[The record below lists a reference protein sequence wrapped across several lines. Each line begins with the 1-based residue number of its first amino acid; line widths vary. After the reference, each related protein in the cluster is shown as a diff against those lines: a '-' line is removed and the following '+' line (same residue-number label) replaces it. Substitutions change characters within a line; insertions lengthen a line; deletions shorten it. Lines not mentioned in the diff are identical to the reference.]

1 MARPLKVAVSVA
13 LALSGVSAFGDTAST
28 SLFKSPS
35 GEVGLK
41 ASSRSRQ
48 DNTSANG
55 LVPLFS
61 MNQSGGQ
68 ADGNTETNGSGLNL
82 AGGSVGLRPVFAG
95 QLGDGKTLVLF
106 QNREGEFFASVVPLF
121 TQAQMQSQMN
131 GQAGQ
136 VLAPAQTGTSG
147 QNASGTSS
155 GAGTADNGNAAG
167 GQGGQQGV
175 QEQQGDDG
183 GGRQSGG
190 NGLFRGSQNS
200 SGAGPEATGTGAGA
214 STGGSDNVQRTGG
227 NVQRTGESGT
237 RGQNVRETEEAG
249 SNAQN
254 VQNTGGVGR
263 NTSSSY
269 MGVTDAPA
277 EDDTASGSSGSSGSS
292 DGDASGTIAQNDAT
306 DTGASGGTSA
316 GTGTSSGSGT
326 SSGAGASSGSGT
338 SSGSERASTG
348 SSRASSEDSSGN
360 TSSGSGNSSG
370 PLYRPTTSP
379 SFSSGGSSGSDTFDS
394 GQRGSTAS
402 DSADGTGSGSTASDS
417 SDGTGSGGSTSSAG
431 DNSQNTG
438 TSGSSDRQGSGS
450 SDGGND
456 QGGGS
461 SDGGDDQGS
470 GSSDSGNNLDSGSS
484 DDSDEQGSGSSVG
497 GDSQGNGSS
506 DDSDNQDSS
515 SSSGSDAQGSDT
527 SASGTSAGTT
537 SNTLDKVDRM
547 MNESADEFD
556 QILGEHQENY
566 DKYSTPEA
574 AGDSVCATPDAM
586 IKHQTE
592 SQGYL
597 ANVNP
602 SWTWSHAGH
611 ANSALGGW
619 DHWPADE
626 RGHLT
631 EFKDVP
637 GKWNR
642 LMPWFVIS
650 RVSGSHVAADIEVR
664 NMAVYWFP
672 KKDKQWHLLAA
683 NLQPDAAIC
692 TPDDVNM
699 SRCKSTF
706 SGKASTGTQNAI
718 HGWFTHVEVP
728 DGAQAI
734 SVAVEARLVKGGPAL
749 MTVAGDYYPPDTV
762 SLGGKF
768 VPGAASSAP
777 QRLKDNGEWTV
788 VTMTTL
794 TDQTK
799 DDTGIS
805 RDMLMKRSPQC
816 KNPARYY
823 RP

>member
-1 MARPLKVAVSVA
+1 M
-13 LALSGVSAFGDTAST
+13 
-28 SLFKSPS
+28 
-35 GEVGLK
+35 
-41 ASSRSRQ
+41 
-48 DNTSANG
+48 
-55 LVPLFS
+55 
-61 MNQSGGQ
+61 
-68 ADGNTETNGSGLNL
+68 
-82 AGGSVGLRPVFAG
+82 GLRPVFAG

-106 QNREGEFFASVVPLF
+106 QNREGQFFASVVPLF
-121 TQAQMQSQMN
+121 NQAQLQSQMN
-131 GQAGQ
+131 SGAGQ
-136 VLAPAQTGTSG
+136 VSAQTGNGSSG
-147 QNASGTSS
+147 QAAQIANGGSSSRQTEGATTAHASTGAQSAGADQETSSTGEEERSAGATQQTGVNDQSRRSSGSSGREEDTSTVSEGSGAQGDRSSGDSGSSHASDTASGTSTPASAS
-155 GAGTADNGNAAG
+155 GQTAGRPAA
-167 GQGGQQGV
+167 
-175 QEQQGDDG
+175 
-183 GGRQSGG
+183 
-190 NGLFRGSQNS
+190 
-200 SGAGPEATGTGAGA
+200 
-214 STGGSDNVQRTGG
+214 
-227 NVQRTGESGT
+227 
-237 RGQNVRETEEAG
+237 
-249 SNAQN
+249 
-254 VQNTGGVGR
+254 
-263 NTSSSY
+263 SSY

-277 EDDTASGSSGSSGSS
+277 DDTASTSSSDGESTSVAQNDSADTGSSDSSGGESSASESSSRGSDRTSSGSHASGSTSGSS
-292 DGDASGTIAQNDAT
+292 ASG
-306 DTGASGGTSA
+306 SSA
-316 GTGTSSGSGT
+316 SGSGT
-326 SSGAGASSGSGT
+326 SDSGT
-338 SSGSERASTG
+338 SDSGTSDSAG
-348 SSRASSEDSSGN
+348 HADSS
-360 TSSGSGNSSG
+360 SGTGGASR
-370 PLYRPTTSP
+370 PLYTPTTSP
-379 SFSSGGSSGSDTFDS
+379 SF
-394 GQRGSTAS
+394 
-402 DSADGTGSGSTASDS
+402 GSG
-417 SDGTGSGGSTSSAG
+417 
-431 DNSQNTG
+431 N
-438 TSGSSDRQGSGS
+438 TSGDDATDAG
-450 SDGGND
+450 
-456 QGGGS
+456 QGGETS
-461 SDGGDDQGS
+461 
-470 GSSDSGNNLDSGSS
+470 SGSS
-484 DDSDEQGSGSSVG
+484 DDADGQDGSTSGSSVG
-497 GDSQGNGSS
+497 S
-506 DDSDNQDSS
+506 DDSG
-515 SSSGSDAQGSDT
+515 SSSGSSSSESGSSTD
-527 SASGTSAGTT
+527 GELPAGTT
-537 SNTLDKVDRM
+537 SNVLDKVESA
-547 MNESADEFD
+547 MNESGDKFE
-556 QILGEHQENY
+556 QTLGDLHDNY
-566 DKYSTPEA
+566 DQYSKPDP

-706 SGKASTGTQNAI
+706 SGKATTGTQNAI

-768 VPGAASSAP
+768 VPGAAASAP

>member
-1 MARPLKVAVSVA
+1 MRTSCFFPDARPFRVAVSVA
-13 LALSGVSAFGDTAST
+13 LALSGVSAFGSTAST
-28 SLFKSPS
+28 PLFQAPS
-35 GEVGLK
+35 SGVGLK
-41 ASSRSRQ
+41 ASSQSRQ
-48 DNTSANG
+48 GNNALNG
-55 LVPLFS
+55 MVPLFS
-61 MNQSGGQ
+61 TNQTGGQ
-68 ADGNTETNGSGLNL
+68 ADGNTETNGSGLDL
-82 AGGSVGLRPVFAG
+82 AGGGVGLRPVFAG

-106 QNREGEFFASVVPLF
+106 QNREGQFFASVVPLF
-121 TQAQMQSQMN
+121 NQAQLQSQMN
-131 GQAGQ
+131 SGAGQ
-136 VLAPAQTGTSG
+136 VSAQTGNGSSG
-147 QNASGTSS
+147 QAAQIANGGSSSRQTEGATTAHASTGAQSAGADQETSSTGEEERSAGATQQTGVNDQSRRSSGSSDREEDASTVPAGGSAQSARDSGDSGSSHASGTTSGTS
-155 GAGTADNGNAAG
+155 GAVSASGQTPGRPAA
-167 GQGGQQGV
+167 
-175 QEQQGDDG
+175 
-183 GGRQSGG
+183 
-190 NGLFRGSQNS
+190 
-200 SGAGPEATGTGAGA
+200 
-214 STGGSDNVQRTGG
+214 
-227 NVQRTGESGT
+227 
-237 RGQNVRETEEAG
+237 
-249 SNAQN
+249 
-254 VQNTGGVGR
+254 
-263 NTSSSY
+263 SSY

-277 EDDTASGSSGSSGSS
+277 DDTVSTSSGDGESTSVAQNDSADTGSSDSSGGESSASESSSRGSDRTSSGSHASGSTSGSS
-292 DGDASGTIAQNDAT
+292 A
-306 DTGASGGTSA
+306 
-316 GTGTSSGSGT
+316 SGSGT
-326 SSGAGASSGSGT
+326 SDSGT
-338 SSGSERASTG
+338 SDSGTSDSGTSDSAG
-348 SSRASSEDSSGN
+348 HADSS
-360 TSSGSGNSSG
+360 SGTGGASR
-370 PLYRPTTSP
+370 PLYTPTTSP
-379 SFSSGGSSGSDTFDS
+379 SF
-394 GQRGSTAS
+394 
-402 DSADGTGSGSTASDS
+402 GSG
-417 SDGTGSGGSTSSAG
+417 
-431 DNSQNTG
+431 N
-438 TSGSSDRQGSGS
+438 TSGDDATDAG
-450 SDGGND
+450 
-456 QGGGS
+456 QGGETS
-461 SDGGDDQGS
+461 
-470 GSSDSGNNLDSGSS
+470 SGSS
-484 DDSDEQGSGSSVG
+484 DDANGQDGSTSGSSVG
-497 GDSQGNGSS
+497 S
-506 DDSDNQDSS
+506 DDSG
-515 SSSGSDAQGSDT
+515 SSSGSSSSESGSSTD
-527 SASGTSAGTT
+527 GELPAGTT
-537 SNTLDKVDRM
+537 SNVLDKVESA
-547 MNESADEFD
+547 MNESGDKFE
-556 QILGEHQENY
+556 QTLGDLHDNY
-566 DKYSTPEA
+566 DQYSKPDP

-706 SGKASTGTQNAI
+706 SGKATTGTQNAI

-768 VPGAASSAP
+768 VPGAAASAP

>member
-1 MARPLKVAVSVA
+1 MRTSCFLPDTRPFRVAVSVA
-13 LALSGVSAFGDTAST
+13 LALSGVSAFGST
-28 SLFKSPS
+28 TSTPLFQTPS
-35 GEVGLK
+35 SGVGLK
-41 ASSRSRQ
+41 ASSQSRQ
-48 DNTSANG
+48 GNNALNG
-55 LVPLFS
+55 MVPLFS
-61 MNQSGGQ
+61 TNQTGGQ
-68 ADGNTETNGSGLNL
+68 ADGNTETNGSGLDL
-82 AGGSVGLRPVFAG
+82 AGGGVGLRPVFAG

-106 QNREGEFFASVVPLF
+106 QNREGQFFASVVPLF
-121 TQAQMQSQMN
+121 NQAQLQSQMN
-131 GQAGQ
+131 GGAGQ
-136 VLAPAQTGTSG
+136 VSAQAGNGASEQAAQSANGGSSSRQTGGGTTASASTGAQSDDADQKTSSAGEEERSAGATQQTGVNDQSRRSSGSSDREEDASTVPAGGSAQSARDSGDSGSSHASGTTSGTSG
-147 QNASGTSS
+147 AVSASGQTP
-155 GAGTADNGNAAG
+155 GRPAA
-167 GQGGQQGV
+167 
-175 QEQQGDDG
+175 
-183 GGRQSGG
+183 
-190 NGLFRGSQNS
+190 
-200 SGAGPEATGTGAGA
+200 
-214 STGGSDNVQRTGG
+214 
-227 NVQRTGESGT
+227 
-237 RGQNVRETEEAG
+237 
-249 SNAQN
+249 
-254 VQNTGGVGR
+254 
-263 NTSSSY
+263 SSY

-277 EDDTASGSSGSSGSS
+277 DDTVSTSSGDGESTSVAQNDSADTGSSDSSGGESSASESSSRGSDRTSSGSHASGS
-292 DGDASGTIAQNDAT
+292 T
-306 DTGASGGTSA
+306 
-316 GTGTSSGSGT
+316 SGSGT
-326 SSGAGASSGSGT
+326 SDSGASGSGT
-338 SSGSERASTG
+338 SDSAGHA
-348 SSRASSEDSSGN
+348 DSS
-360 TSSGSGNSSG
+360 SGTGGASR
-370 PLYRPTTSP
+370 PLYTPTTSP
-379 SFSSGGSSGSDTFDS
+379 SFGSGNTSGDDATETGQGGDTSSGS
-394 GQRGSTAS
+394 S
-402 DSADGTGSGSTASDS
+402 DEADGQDGS
-417 SDGTGSGGSTSSAG
+417 
-431 DNSQNTG
+431 
-438 TSGSSDRQGSGS
+438 TSGSSAGS
-450 SDGGND
+450 D
-456 QGGGS
+456 
-461 SDGGDDQGS
+461 
-470 GSSDSGNNLDSGSS
+470 DSGSS
-484 DDSDEQGSGSSVG
+484 SGSAS
-497 GDSQGNGSS
+497 SQGNGSA
-506 DDSDNQDSS
+506 
-515 SSSGSDAQGSDT
+515 GGELP
-527 SASGTSAGTT
+527 AGTT
-537 SNTLDKVDRM
+537 SDVLDRVNNVMTESSDKLDRV
-547 MNESADEFD
+547 
-556 QILGEHQENY
+556 LGEYHDNY
-566 DKYSTPEA
+566 DQYTNPDA

-706 SGKASTGTQNAI
+706 SGKATTGTQNAI

-768 VPGAASSAP
+768 VPGAAASAP

>member
-1 MARPLKVAVSVA
+1 MRTSCFLPDTRPFRVAVSVA
-13 LALSGVSAFGDTAST
+13 LALSGVSAFGST
-28 SLFKSPS
+28 TSTPLFQTPS
-35 GEVGLK
+35 SGVGLK
-41 ASSRSRQ
+41 ASSQSRQ
-48 DNTSANG
+48 GNNALNG
-55 LVPLFS
+55 MVPLFS
-61 MNQSGGQ
+61 TNQTGGQ
-68 ADGNTETNGSGLNL
+68 ADGNTETNGSGLDL
-82 AGGSVGLRPVFAG
+82 AGGGVGLRPVFAG

-106 QNREGEFFASVVPLF
+106 QNREGQFFASVVPLF
-121 TQAQMQSQMN
+121 NQAQLQSQMN
-131 GQAGQ
+131 GGAGQ
-136 VLAPAQTGTSG
+136 VSAQAGNGASEQAAQSANGGSSSRQTGGGTTASASTGAQSDDADQKTSSAGEEERSAGATQQTGVNDQSRRSSGSSDREEDTSTVPAGGSAQSARDSGDSGSSHASGTTSGTSG
-147 QNASGTSS
+147 AVSASGQT
-155 GAGTADNGNAAG
+155 AGRPAA
-167 GQGGQQGV
+167 
-175 QEQQGDDG
+175 
-183 GGRQSGG
+183 
-190 NGLFRGSQNS
+190 
-200 SGAGPEATGTGAGA
+200 
-214 STGGSDNVQRTGG
+214 
-227 NVQRTGESGT
+227 
-237 RGQNVRETEEAG
+237 
-249 SNAQN
+249 
-254 VQNTGGVGR
+254 
-263 NTSSSY
+263 SSY

-277 EDDTASGSSGSSGSS
+277 DDTASTSSGDGESTSVAQNDSADTGSSDSSGGESSASESSSRGSDRTSSGSHASGS
-292 DGDASGTIAQNDAT
+292 T
-306 DTGASGGTSA
+306 
-316 GTGTSSGSGT
+316 SGSGT
-326 SSGAGASSGSGT
+326 SDSGASGSGT
-338 SSGSERASTG
+338 SDSAGHA
-348 SSRASSEDSSGN
+348 DSS
-360 TSSGSGNSSG
+360 SGTGGASR
-370 PLYRPTTSP
+370 PLYTPTTSP
-379 SFSSGGSSGSDTFDS
+379 SFGSGNTSGDDATETGQGGDTSSGS
-394 GQRGSTAS
+394 S
-402 DSADGTGSGSTASDS
+402 DEADGQDGS
-417 SDGTGSGGSTSSAG
+417 
-431 DNSQNTG
+431 
-438 TSGSSDRQGSGS
+438 TSGSSAGS
-450 SDGGND
+450 D
-456 QGGGS
+456 
-461 SDGGDDQGS
+461 
-470 GSSDSGNNLDSGSS
+470 DSGSS
-484 DDSDEQGSGSSVG
+484 SGSAS
-497 GDSQGNGSS
+497 SQGNGSA
-506 DDSDNQDSS
+506 
-515 SSSGSDAQGSDT
+515 GGELP
-527 SASGTSAGTT
+527 AGTT
-537 SNTLDKVDRM
+537 SDVLDRVNNVMTESSDKLDRV
-547 MNESADEFD
+547 
-556 QILGEHQENY
+556 LGEYHDNY
-566 DKYSTPEA
+566 DQYTNPDA

-650 RVSGSHVAADIEVR
+650 RVAGSHVAADIEVR

-706 SGKASTGTQNAI
+706 SGKATTGTQNAI

-768 VPGAASSAP
+768 VPGAAASAP

>member
-1 MARPLKVAVSVA
+1 MRTSCFLPDTRPFRVAVSVA
-13 LALSGVSAFGDTAST
+13 LALSGVSAFGST
-28 SLFKSPS
+28 TSTPLFQTPS
-35 GEVGLK
+35 SGVGLK
-41 ASSRSRQ
+41 ASSQSRQ
-48 DNTSANG
+48 GNNALNG
-55 LVPLFS
+55 MVPLFS
-61 MNQSGGQ
+61 TNQTGGQ
-68 ADGNTETNGSGLNL
+68 ADGNTETNGSGLDL
-82 AGGSVGLRPVFAG
+82 AGGGVGLRPVFAG

-106 QNREGEFFASVVPLF
+106 QNREGQFFASVVPLF
-121 TQAQMQSQMN
+121 NQAQLQSQMN
-131 GQAGQ
+131 GGAGQ
-136 VLAPAQTGTSG
+136 VSAQAGNGASEQAAQSANGGSSSRQTGGGTTASASTGAQSDDADQKTSSAGEEERSAGATQQTGVNDQSRRSSGSSDREEDTSTVPAGGSAQSARDSGDSGSSHASGTTSGTSG
-147 QNASGTSS
+147 AVSASGQT
-155 GAGTADNGNAAG
+155 AGRPAA
-167 GQGGQQGV
+167 
-175 QEQQGDDG
+175 
-183 GGRQSGG
+183 
-190 NGLFRGSQNS
+190 
-200 SGAGPEATGTGAGA
+200 
-214 STGGSDNVQRTGG
+214 
-227 NVQRTGESGT
+227 
-237 RGQNVRETEEAG
+237 
-249 SNAQN
+249 
-254 VQNTGGVGR
+254 
-263 NTSSSY
+263 SSY

-277 EDDTASGSSGSSGSS
+277 DDTASTSSGDGESTSVAQNDSADTGSSDSSGGESSASESSSRGSDRTSSGSHASGS
-292 DGDASGTIAQNDAT
+292 T
-306 DTGASGGTSA
+306 
-316 GTGTSSGSGT
+316 SGSGT
-326 SSGAGASSGSGT
+326 SDSGASGSGT
-338 SSGSERASTG
+338 SDSAGHA
-348 SSRASSEDSSGN
+348 DSS
-360 TSSGSGNSSG
+360 SGTGGASR
-370 PLYRPTTSP
+370 PLYTPTTSP
-379 SFSSGGSSGSDTFDS
+379 SFGSGNTSGDDATETGQGGDTSSGS
-394 GQRGSTAS
+394 S
-402 DSADGTGSGSTASDS
+402 DEADGQDGS
-417 SDGTGSGGSTSSAG
+417 
-431 DNSQNTG
+431 
-438 TSGSSDRQGSGS
+438 TSGSSAGS
-450 SDGGND
+450 D
-456 QGGGS
+456 
-461 SDGGDDQGS
+461 
-470 GSSDSGNNLDSGSS
+470 DSGSS
-484 DDSDEQGSGSSVG
+484 SGSAS
-497 GDSQGNGSS
+497 SQGNGSA
-506 DDSDNQDSS
+506 
-515 SSSGSDAQGSDT
+515 GGELP
-527 SASGTSAGTT
+527 AGTT
-537 SNTLDKVDRM
+537 SDVLDRVNNVMTESSDKLDRV
-547 MNESADEFD
+547 
-556 QILGEHQENY
+556 LGEYHDNY
-566 DKYSTPEA
+566 DQYTNPDA
-574 AGDSVCATPDAM
+574 AGDYVCATPDAM

-706 SGKASTGTQNAI
+706 SGKATTGTQNAI

-768 VPGAASSAP
+768 VPGAAASAP

>member
-1 MARPLKVAVSVA
+1 MRTSCFLPDTRPFRVAVSVA
-13 LALSGVSAFGDTAST
+13 LALSGVSAFGST
-28 SLFKSPS
+28 TSTPLFQTPS
-35 GEVGLK
+35 SGVGLK
-41 ASSRSRQ
+41 ASSQSRQ
-48 DNTSANG
+48 GNNALNG
-55 LVPLFS
+55 MVPLFS
-61 MNQSGGQ
+61 TNQTGGQ
-68 ADGNTETNGSGLNL
+68 ADGNTETNGSGLDL
-82 AGGSVGLRPVFAG
+82 AGGGVGLRPVFAG
-95 QLGDGKTLVLF
+95 QMGDGKTLVLF
-106 QNREGEFFASVVPLF
+106 QNREGQFFASVVPLF
-121 TQAQMQSQMN
+121 NQAQLQSQMN
-131 GQAGQ
+131 GGAGQ
-136 VLAPAQTGTSG
+136 VSAQAGNGASEQAAQSANGGSSSRQTGGGTTASASTGAQSDDADQKTSSAGEEERSAGATQQTGVNDQSRRSSGSSDREEDTSTVPAGGSAQSARDSGDSGSSHASGTTSGTSG
-147 QNASGTSS
+147 AVSASGQT
-155 GAGTADNGNAAG
+155 AGRPAA
-167 GQGGQQGV
+167 
-175 QEQQGDDG
+175 
-183 GGRQSGG
+183 
-190 NGLFRGSQNS
+190 
-200 SGAGPEATGTGAGA
+200 
-214 STGGSDNVQRTGG
+214 
-227 NVQRTGESGT
+227 
-237 RGQNVRETEEAG
+237 
-249 SNAQN
+249 
-254 VQNTGGVGR
+254 
-263 NTSSSY
+263 SSY

-277 EDDTASGSSGSSGSS
+277 DDTASTSSGDGESTSVAQNDSADTGSSDSSGGESSASESSSRGSDRTSSGSHASGS
-292 DGDASGTIAQNDAT
+292 T
-306 DTGASGGTSA
+306 
-316 GTGTSSGSGT
+316 SGSGT
-326 SSGAGASSGSGT
+326 SDSGASGSGT
-338 SSGSERASTG
+338 SDSAGHA
-348 SSRASSEDSSGN
+348 DSS
-360 TSSGSGNSSG
+360 SGTGGASR
-370 PLYRPTTSP
+370 PLYTPTTSP
-379 SFSSGGSSGSDTFDS
+379 SFGSGNTSGDDATETGQGGDTSSGS
-394 GQRGSTAS
+394 S
-402 DSADGTGSGSTASDS
+402 DEADGQDGS
-417 SDGTGSGGSTSSAG
+417 
-431 DNSQNTG
+431 
-438 TSGSSDRQGSGS
+438 TSGSSAGS
-450 SDGGND
+450 D
-456 QGGGS
+456 
-461 SDGGDDQGS
+461 
-470 GSSDSGNNLDSGSS
+470 DSGSS
-484 DDSDEQGSGSSVG
+484 SGSAS
-497 GDSQGNGSS
+497 SQGNGSA
-506 DDSDNQDSS
+506 
-515 SSSGSDAQGSDT
+515 GGELP
-527 SASGTSAGTT
+527 AGTT
-537 SNTLDKVDRM
+537 SDVLDRVNNVMTESSDKLDRV
-547 MNESADEFD
+547 
-556 QILGEHQENY
+556 LGEYHDNY
-566 DKYSTPEA
+566 DQYTNPDA

-706 SGKASTGTQNAI
+706 SGKATTGTQNAI

-768 VPGAASSAP
+768 VPGAAASAP

>member
-1 MARPLKVAVSVA
+1 M
-13 LALSGVSAFGDTAST
+13 
-28 SLFKSPS
+28 
-35 GEVGLK
+35 GLK
-41 ASSRSRQ
+41 ASSQSRQ
-48 DNTSANG
+48 GNNALNG
-55 LVPLFS
+55 MVPLFS
-61 MNQSGGQ
+61 TNQTGGQ
-68 ADGNTETNGSGLNL
+68 ADGNTETNGSGLDL
-82 AGGSVGLRPVFAG
+82 AGGGVGLRPVFAG
-95 QLGDGKTLVLF
+95 QMGDGKTLVLF
-106 QNREGEFFASVVPLF
+106 QNREGQFFASVVPLF
-121 TQAQMQSQMN
+121 NQAQLQSQMN
-131 GQAGQ
+131 GGAGQ
-136 VLAPAQTGTSG
+136 VSAQAGNGASEQAAQSANGGSSSRQTGGGTTASASTGAQSDDADQKTSSAGEEERSAGATQQTGVNDQSRRSSGSSDREEDTSTVPAGGSAQSARDSGDSGSSHASGTTSGTSG
-147 QNASGTSS
+147 AVSASGQT
-155 GAGTADNGNAAG
+155 AGRPAA
-167 GQGGQQGV
+167 
-175 QEQQGDDG
+175 
-183 GGRQSGG
+183 
-190 NGLFRGSQNS
+190 
-200 SGAGPEATGTGAGA
+200 
-214 STGGSDNVQRTGG
+214 
-227 NVQRTGESGT
+227 
-237 RGQNVRETEEAG
+237 
-249 SNAQN
+249 
-254 VQNTGGVGR
+254 
-263 NTSSSY
+263 SSY

-277 EDDTASGSSGSSGSS
+277 DDTASTSSGDGESTSVAQNDSADTGSSDSSGGESSASESSSRGSDRTSSGSHASGS
-292 DGDASGTIAQNDAT
+292 T
-306 DTGASGGTSA
+306 
-316 GTGTSSGSGT
+316 SGSGT
-326 SSGAGASSGSGT
+326 SDSGASGSGT
-338 SSGSERASTG
+338 SDSAGHA
-348 SSRASSEDSSGN
+348 DSS
-360 TSSGSGNSSG
+360 SGTGGASR
-370 PLYRPTTSP
+370 PLYTPTTSP
-379 SFSSGGSSGSDTFDS
+379 SFGSGNTSGDDATETGQGGDTSSGS
-394 GQRGSTAS
+394 S
-402 DSADGTGSGSTASDS
+402 DEADGQDGS
-417 SDGTGSGGSTSSAG
+417 
-431 DNSQNTG
+431 
-438 TSGSSDRQGSGS
+438 TSGSSAGS
-450 SDGGND
+450 D
-456 QGGGS
+456 
-461 SDGGDDQGS
+461 
-470 GSSDSGNNLDSGSS
+470 DSGSS
-484 DDSDEQGSGSSVG
+484 SGSAS
-497 GDSQGNGSS
+497 SQGNGSA
-506 DDSDNQDSS
+506 
-515 SSSGSDAQGSDT
+515 GGELP
-527 SASGTSAGTT
+527 AGTT
-537 SNTLDKVDRM
+537 SDVLDRVNNVMTESSDKLDRV
-547 MNESADEFD
+547 
-556 QILGEHQENY
+556 LGEYHDNY
-566 DKYSTPEA
+566 DQYTNPDA

-706 SGKASTGTQNAI
+706 SGKATTGTQNAI

-768 VPGAASSAP
+768 VPGAAASAP

>member
-1 MARPLKVAVSVA
+1 MRNSCFLSRARPFKVAVSVA
-13 LALSGVSAFGDTAST
+13 LALSGVSAFGNTTST
-28 SLFKSPS
+28 PLSQTPS
-35 GEVGLK
+35 SGVGLK
-41 ASSRSRQ
+41 ASSQSRQ
-48 DNTSANG
+48 GNNALNG
-55 LVPLFS
+55 MVPLFS
-61 MNQSGGQ
+61 MNQESGNAG
-68 ADGNTETNGSGLNL
+68 ANASGLSLGGSG
-82 AGGSVGLRPVFAG
+82 VGLRAVFAG

-106 QNREGEFFASVVPLF
+106 QNREGQFFASVVPLF
-121 TQAQMQSQMN
+121 NQAQLQSQMN
-131 GQAGQ
+131 GASGQ
-136 VLAPAQTGTSG
+136 APALTGNGASERVATSG
-147 QNASGTSS
+147 QNGTQASGEGSSAGGSQETSSAEGEERGASATQQTGEQDQSQQAQTSTDKEEDVSSTASGGSSGQRARGSGGDSNRVSGTSS
-155 GAGTADNGNAAG
+155 GTSGSASASRQETGRPAA
-167 GQGGQQGV
+167 
-175 QEQQGDDG
+175 
-183 GGRQSGG
+183 
-190 NGLFRGSQNS
+190 
-200 SGAGPEATGTGAGA
+200 
-214 STGGSDNVQRTGG
+214 
-227 NVQRTGESGT
+227 
-237 RGQNVRETEEAG
+237 
-249 SNAQN
+249 
-254 VQNTGGVGR
+254 
-263 NTSSSY
+263 SSY

-277 EDDTASGSSGSSGSS
+277 DDTASGSSSGGESSTVAQNGSADAGLPDSSGEERSSSASSSQSSDSTSSGSHDSGSLSSGDASGGDTSGGDTSGGDTSGGDTSGGDTSGGDTSSSAGYSDASSSRGGNSSPLYTPTTSPSFGSSGTDASEEGQSGDASSGSS
-292 DGDASGTIAQNDAT
+292 DGT
-306 DTGASGGTSA
+306 D
-316 GTGTSSGSGT
+316 
-326 SSGAGASSGSGT
+326 
-338 SSGSERASTG
+338 
-348 SSRASSEDSSGN
+348 
-360 TSSGSGNSSG
+360 
-370 PLYRPTTSP
+370 
-379 SFSSGGSSGSDTFDS
+379 
-394 GQRGSTAS
+394 GQ
-402 DSADGTGSGSTASDS
+402 
-417 SDGTGSGGSTSSAG
+417 GGSTSDS
-431 DNSQNTG
+431 SNTG
-438 TSGSSDRQGSGS
+438 GDDNGSSSGDAGSQGSGS
-450 SDGGND
+450 ADGA
-456 QGGGS
+456 
-461 SDGGDDQGS
+461 
-470 GSSDSGNNLDSGSS
+470 LP
-484 DDSDEQGSGSSVG
+484 
-497 GDSQGNGSS
+497 
-506 DDSDNQDSS
+506 
-515 SSSGSDAQGSDT
+515 
-527 SASGTSAGTT
+527 AGTT
-537 SNTLDKVDRM
+537 SDVLDKVESA
-547 MNESADEFD
+547 MNESSGKFD
-556 QILGEHQENY
+556 QVLGEYHDNY
-566 DKYSTPEA
+566 DKYTNPDA

-768 VPGAASSAP
+768 VPGAAASAP

-816 KNPARYY
+816 KNPARHY

>member
-1 MARPLKVAVSVA
+1 M
-13 LALSGVSAFGDTAST
+13 
-28 SLFKSPS
+28 
-35 GEVGLK
+35 
-41 ASSRSRQ
+41 
-48 DNTSANG
+48 
-55 LVPLFS
+55 
-61 MNQSGGQ
+61 
-68 ADGNTETNGSGLNL
+68 
-82 AGGSVGLRPVFAG
+82 GLRPVFAG

-106 QNREGEFFASVVPLF
+106 QNREGQFFASVVPLF
-121 TQAQMQSQMN
+121 NQAQLQSQMN
-131 GQAGQ
+131 SGAGQ
-136 VLAPAQTGTSG
+136 VSAQTGNGSSG
-147 QNASGTSS
+147 QAAQIANGGSSSRQTEGATTAHASTGAQSAGADQETSSTGEEERSAGATQQTGVNDQSRRSSGSSGREEDTSTVSEGSGAQGDRGSGDSGSSHASDTASGTSTPASAS
-155 GAGTADNGNAAG
+155 GQTAGRPAA
-167 GQGGQQGV
+167 
-175 QEQQGDDG
+175 
-183 GGRQSGG
+183 
-190 NGLFRGSQNS
+190 
-200 SGAGPEATGTGAGA
+200 
-214 STGGSDNVQRTGG
+214 
-227 NVQRTGESGT
+227 
-237 RGQNVRETEEAG
+237 
-249 SNAQN
+249 
-254 VQNTGGVGR
+254 
-263 NTSSSY
+263 SSY

-277 EDDTASGSSGSSGSS
+277 DDTASTSSGDGESTSVAQNDSADTGSSDSSGGESSVSESSSRGSDSTSSGSHASGSTSGSS
-292 DGDASGTIAQNDAT
+292 ASGSS
-306 DTGASGGTSA
+306 ASGSSA
-316 GTGTSSGSGT
+316 SGSSASGSGT
-326 SSGAGASSGSGT
+326 SDSGT
-338 SSGSERASTG
+338 SDSAGHA
-348 SSRASSEDSSGN
+348 DSS
-360 TSSGSGNSSG
+360 SGTGGASR
-370 PLYRPTTSP
+370 PLYTPTTSP
-379 SFSSGGSSGSDTFDS
+379 SFGSGNTSGDDATDAGQGGETSSGS
-394 GQRGSTAS
+394 S
-402 DSADGTGSGSTASDS
+402 DEADGQD
-417 SDGTGSGGSTSSAG
+417 GGSTSGSSAG
-431 DNSQNTG
+431 
-438 TSGSSDRQGSGS
+438 SD
-450 SDGGND
+450 
-456 QGGGS
+456 
-461 SDGGDDQGS
+461 
-470 GSSDSGNNLDSGSS
+470 DSGSS
-484 DDSDEQGSGSSVG
+484 SGSSSSEG
-497 GDSQGNGSS
+497 GSS
-506 DDSDNQDSS
+506 TD
-515 SSSGSDAQGSDT
+515 GELP
-527 SASGTSAGTT
+527 AGTT
-537 SNTLDKVDRM
+537 SNILDKVESA
-547 MNESADEFD
+547 MNESGDKFE
-556 QILGEHQENY
+556 QTLGDLHDNY
-566 DKYSTPEA
+566 DQYSKPDA

-631 EFKDVP
+631 EVKDVP

-706 SGKASTGTQNAI
+706 SGKATTGTQNAI

-768 VPGAASSAP
+768 VPGAAASAP

>member
-1 MARPLKVAVSVA
+1 M
-13 LALSGVSAFGDTAST
+13 
-28 SLFKSPS
+28 
-35 GEVGLK
+35 GLK
-41 ASSRSRQ
+41 ASSQSRQ
-48 DNTSANG
+48 GNNALNG
-55 LVPLFS
+55 MVPLFS
-61 MNQSGGQ
+61 MNQTDGQ
-68 ADGNTETNGSGLNL
+68 ADGNTETNGSGLDL
-82 AGGSVGLRPVFAG
+82 AGGGVGLRPVFAG

-106 QNREGEFFASVVPLF
+106 QNREGQFFASVVPLF
-121 TQAQMQSQMN
+121 NQAQLQSQMN
-131 GQAGQ
+131 GRAGQGSAQAGNGSSEQ
-136 VLAPAQTGTSG
+136 AAQNANGGSSSRQTEGATTAPASTGVQSAGADQETSSTGEEERNAGAAQQTGVNGQSRRSSGSSDREEGTSTVPAGSSG
-147 QNASGTSS
+147 QSARGSGDSGSSHASGTASGTSS
-155 GAGTADNGNAAG
+155 PASASGQTAGRSAA
-167 GQGGQQGV
+167 
-175 QEQQGDDG
+175 
-183 GGRQSGG
+183 
-190 NGLFRGSQNS
+190 
-200 SGAGPEATGTGAGA
+200 
-214 STGGSDNVQRTGG
+214 
-227 NVQRTGESGT
+227 
-237 RGQNVRETEEAG
+237 
-249 SNAQN
+249 
-254 VQNTGGVGR
+254 
-263 NTSSSY
+263 SSY

-277 EDDTASGSSGSSGSS
+277 DDTASTSSGDGESTTVAQNDSADTGSSDSSGGESSASESSSRGSDRTSSGSHASGS
-292 DGDASGTIAQNDAT
+292 T
-306 DTGASGGTSA
+306 
-316 GTGTSSGSGT
+316 SGSGT
-326 SSGAGASSGSGT
+326 SGRGTSDSGGADSGASSSGT
-338 SSGSERASTG
+338 SDSAGHA
-348 SSRASSEDSSGN
+348 DSS
-360 TSSGSGNSSG
+360 SGTGGASR
-370 PLYRPTTSP
+370 PLYTPTTSP
-379 SFSSGGSSGSDTFDS
+379 SF
-394 GQRGSTAS
+394 
-402 DSADGTGSGSTASDS
+402 GSG
-417 SDGTGSGGSTSSAG
+417 
-431 DNSQNTG
+431 N
-438 TSGSSDRQGSGS
+438 TSGDDATDAG
-450 SDGGND
+450 
-456 QGGGS
+456 QGGETS
-461 SDGGDDQGS
+461 
-470 GSSDSGNNLDSGSS
+470 SGSS
-484 DDSDEQGSGSSVG
+484 DDADGQDGSTSDSSATSDGSGSSSG
-497 GDSQGNGSS
+497 
-506 DDSDNQDSS
+506 SS
-515 SSSGSDAQGSDT
+515 SSEGGSSTDGELP
-527 SASGTSAGTT
+527 AGTT
-537 SNTLDKVDRM
+537 SNVLDKVESA
-547 MNESADEFD
+547 MNESGDKFE
-556 QILGEHQENY
+556 QTLGDLHDNY
-566 DKYSTPEA
+566 DQYSKPDA
-574 AGDSVCATPDAM
+574 AGESVCATPDAM

>member
-1 MARPLKVAVSVA
+1 MRTSCFLPDTRPFRVAVSVA
-13 LALSGVSAFGDTAST
+13 LALSGVSAFGST
-28 SLFKSPS
+28 TSTPLFQTPS
-35 GEVGLK
+35 SGVGLK
-41 ASSRSRQ
+41 ASSQSRQ
-48 DNTSANG
+48 GNNALNG
-55 LVPLFS
+55 MVPLFS
-61 MNQSGGQ
+61 TNQTGGQ
-68 ADGNTETNGSGLNL
+68 ADGNTETNGSGLDL
-82 AGGSVGLRPVFAG
+82 AGGGAGLRPVFAG
-95 QLGDGKTLVLF
+95 QMGDGKTLVLF
-106 QNREGEFFASVVPLF
+106 QNREGQFFASVVPLF
-121 TQAQMQSQMN
+121 NQAQLQSQMN
-131 GQAGQ
+131 GGAGQ
-136 VLAPAQTGTSG
+136 VSAQAGNGASEQAAQSANGGSSSRQTGGGTTASASTGAQSDDADQKTSSAGEEERSAGATQQTGVNDQSRRSSGSSDREEDTSTVPAGGSAQSARDSGDSGSSHASGTTSGTSG
-147 QNASGTSS
+147 AVSASGQT
-155 GAGTADNGNAAG
+155 AGRPAA
-167 GQGGQQGV
+167 
-175 QEQQGDDG
+175 
-183 GGRQSGG
+183 
-190 NGLFRGSQNS
+190 
-200 SGAGPEATGTGAGA
+200 
-214 STGGSDNVQRTGG
+214 
-227 NVQRTGESGT
+227 
-237 RGQNVRETEEAG
+237 
-249 SNAQN
+249 
-254 VQNTGGVGR
+254 
-263 NTSSSY
+263 SSY

-277 EDDTASGSSGSSGSS
+277 DDTASTSSGDGESTSVAQNDSADTGSSDSSGGESSASESSSRGSDRTSSGSHASGS
-292 DGDASGTIAQNDAT
+292 T
-306 DTGASGGTSA
+306 
-316 GTGTSSGSGT
+316 SGSGT
-326 SSGAGASSGSGT
+326 SDSGASGSGT
-338 SSGSERASTG
+338 SDSAGHA
-348 SSRASSEDSSGN
+348 DSS
-360 TSSGSGNSSG
+360 SGTGGASR
-370 PLYRPTTSP
+370 PLYTPTTSP
-379 SFSSGGSSGSDTFDS
+379 SFGSGNTSGDDATETGQGGDTSSGS
-394 GQRGSTAS
+394 S
-402 DSADGTGSGSTASDS
+402 DEADGQDGS
-417 SDGTGSGGSTSSAG
+417 
-431 DNSQNTG
+431 
-438 TSGSSDRQGSGS
+438 TSGSSAGS
-450 SDGGND
+450 D
-456 QGGGS
+456 
-461 SDGGDDQGS
+461 
-470 GSSDSGNNLDSGSS
+470 DSGSS
-484 DDSDEQGSGSSVG
+484 SGSAS
-497 GDSQGNGSS
+497 SQGNGSA
-506 DDSDNQDSS
+506 
-515 SSSGSDAQGSDT
+515 GGELP
-527 SASGTSAGTT
+527 AGTT
-537 SNTLDKVDRM
+537 SDVLDRVNNVMTESSDKLDRV
-547 MNESADEFD
+547 
-556 QILGEHQENY
+556 LGEYHDNY
-566 DKYSTPEA
+566 DQYTNPDA

-706 SGKASTGTQNAI
+706 SGKATTGTQNAI

-768 VPGAASSAP
+768 VPGAAASAP

>member
-1 MARPLKVAVSVA
+1 MRTSCFLPDTRPFRVAVSVA
-13 LALSGVSAFGDTAST
+13 LALSGVSAFGST
-28 SLFKSPS
+28 TSTPLFQTPS
-35 GEVGLK
+35 SGVGLK
-41 ASSRSRQ
+41 ASSQSRQ
-48 DNTSANG
+48 GNNALNG
-55 LVPLFS
+55 MVPLFS
-61 MNQSGGQ
+61 TNQTGGQ
-68 ADGNTETNGSGLNL
+68 ADGNTETNGSGLDL
-82 AGGSVGLRPVFAG
+82 AGGGVGLRPVFAG

-106 QNREGEFFASVVPLF
+106 QNREGQFFASVVPLF
-121 TQAQMQSQMN
+121 NQAQLQSQMN
-131 GQAGQ
+131 GGAGQ
-136 VLAPAQTGTSG
+136 VSAQAGNGASEQAAQSANGGSSSRQTGGGTTASASTGAQSDDADQKTSSAGEEERSAGATQQTGVNDQSRRSSGSSDREEDTSTVPAGGSAQSARDSGDSGSSHASGTTSGTSG
-147 QNASGTSS
+147 AVSASGQT
-155 GAGTADNGNAAG
+155 AGRPAA
-167 GQGGQQGV
+167 
-175 QEQQGDDG
+175 
-183 GGRQSGG
+183 
-190 NGLFRGSQNS
+190 
-200 SGAGPEATGTGAGA
+200 
-214 STGGSDNVQRTGG
+214 
-227 NVQRTGESGT
+227 
-237 RGQNVRETEEAG
+237 
-249 SNAQN
+249 
-254 VQNTGGVGR
+254 
-263 NTSSSY
+263 SSY

-277 EDDTASGSSGSSGSS
+277 DDTASTSSGDGESTSVAQNDSADTGSSDSSGGESSASESSSRGSDRTSSGSHASGS
-292 DGDASGTIAQNDAT
+292 T
-306 DTGASGGTSA
+306 
-316 GTGTSSGSGT
+316 SGSGT
-326 SSGAGASSGSGT
+326 SDSGASGSGT
-338 SSGSERASTG
+338 SDSAGHA
-348 SSRASSEDSSGN
+348 DSS
-360 TSSGSGNSSG
+360 SGTGGASR
-370 PLYRPTTSP
+370 PLYTPTTSP
-379 SFSSGGSSGSDTFDS
+379 SFGSGNTSGDDATETGQGGDTSSGS
-394 GQRGSTAS
+394 S
-402 DSADGTGSGSTASDS
+402 DEADGQDGS
-417 SDGTGSGGSTSSAG
+417 
-431 DNSQNTG
+431 
-438 TSGSSDRQGSGS
+438 TSGSSAGS
-450 SDGGND
+450 D
-456 QGGGS
+456 
-461 SDGGDDQGS
+461 
-470 GSSDSGNNLDSGSS
+470 DSGSS
-484 DDSDEQGSGSSVG
+484 SGSAS
-497 GDSQGNGSS
+497 SQGNGSA
-506 DDSDNQDSS
+506 
-515 SSSGSDAQGSDT
+515 GGELP
-527 SASGTSAGTT
+527 AGTT
-537 SNTLDKVDRM
+537 SDVLDRVNNVMTEASDKLDRV
-547 MNESADEFD
+547 
-556 QILGEHQENY
+556 LGEYHDNY
-566 DKYSTPEA
+566 DQYTNPDA

-706 SGKASTGTQNAI
+706 SGKATTGTQNAI

-768 VPGAASSAP
+768 VPGAAASAP

>member
-1 MARPLKVAVSVA
+1 MRTSCFLPDTRPFRVAVSVA
-13 LALSGVSAFGDTAST
+13 LALSGVSAFGST
-28 SLFKSPS
+28 TSIPLFQTPS
-35 GEVGLK
+35 SGVGLK
-41 ASSRSRQ
+41 ASSQSRQ
-48 DNTSANG
+48 GNNALNG
-55 LVPLFS
+55 MVPLFS
-61 MNQSGGQ
+61 TNQTGGQ
-68 ADGNTETNGSGLNL
+68 ADGNTETNGSGLDL
-82 AGGSVGLRPVFAG
+82 AGGGVGLRPVFAG

-106 QNREGEFFASVVPLF
+106 QNREGQFFASVVPLF
-121 TQAQMQSQMN
+121 NQAQLQSQMN
-131 GQAGQ
+131 GGAGQ
-136 VLAPAQTGTSG
+136 VSAQAGNGASEQAAQSANGGSSSRQTGGGTTASASTGAQSDDADQKTSSAGEEERSAGATQQTGVNDQSRRSSGSSDREEDASTVPAGGSAQSARDSGDSGSSHASGTTSGTSG
-147 QNASGTSS
+147 AVSASGQTP
-155 GAGTADNGNAAG
+155 GRPAA
-167 GQGGQQGV
+167 
-175 QEQQGDDG
+175 
-183 GGRQSGG
+183 
-190 NGLFRGSQNS
+190 
-200 SGAGPEATGTGAGA
+200 
-214 STGGSDNVQRTGG
+214 
-227 NVQRTGESGT
+227 
-237 RGQNVRETEEAG
+237 
-249 SNAQN
+249 
-254 VQNTGGVGR
+254 
-263 NTSSSY
+263 SSY

-277 EDDTASGSSGSSGSS
+277 DDTVSTSSGDGESTSVAQNDSADTGSSDSSGGESSASESSSRGSDRTSSGSHASGS
-292 DGDASGTIAQNDAT
+292 T
-306 DTGASGGTSA
+306 
-316 GTGTSSGSGT
+316 SGSGT
-326 SSGAGASSGSGT
+326 SDSGASGSGT
-338 SSGSERASTG
+338 SDSAGHA
-348 SSRASSEDSSGN
+348 DSS
-360 TSSGSGNSSG
+360 SGTGGASR
-370 PLYRPTTSP
+370 PLYTPTTSP
-379 SFSSGGSSGSDTFDS
+379 SFGSGNTSGDDATETGQGGDTSSGS
-394 GQRGSTAS
+394 S
-402 DSADGTGSGSTASDS
+402 DEADGQDGS
-417 SDGTGSGGSTSSAG
+417 
-431 DNSQNTG
+431 
-438 TSGSSDRQGSGS
+438 TSGSSAGS
-450 SDGGND
+450 D
-456 QGGGS
+456 
-461 SDGGDDQGS
+461 
-470 GSSDSGNNLDSGSS
+470 DSGSS
-484 DDSDEQGSGSSVG
+484 SGSAS
-497 GDSQGNGSS
+497 SQGNGSA
-506 DDSDNQDSS
+506 
-515 SSSGSDAQGSDT
+515 GGELP
-527 SASGTSAGTT
+527 AGTT
-537 SNTLDKVDRM
+537 SDVLDRVNNVMTESSDKLDRV
-547 MNESADEFD
+547 
-556 QILGEHQENY
+556 LGEYHDNY
-566 DKYSTPEA
+566 DQYTNPDA

-706 SGKASTGTQNAI
+706 SGKATTGTQNAI

-768 VPGAASSAP
+768 VPGAAASAP

>member
-1 MARPLKVAVSVA
+1 MRTSCFFPDARPFRVAVSVA
-13 LALSGVSAFGDTAST
+13 LALSGVSAFGSTAST
-28 SLFKSPS
+28 PLFQAPS
-35 GEVGLK
+35 SGVGLK
-41 ASSRSRQ
+41 ASSQSRQ
-48 DNTSANG
+48 GNNALSG
-55 LVPLFS
+55 MVPLFS
-61 MNQSGGQ
+61 TNQTGGQ
-68 ADGNTETNGSGLNL
+68 ADGNTETNGSGLDL
-82 AGGSVGLRPVFAG
+82 AGGGVGLRPVFAG

-106 QNREGEFFASVVPLF
+106 QNREGQFFASVVPLF
-121 TQAQMQSQMN
+121 NQAQLQSQMN
-131 GQAGQ
+131 SGAGQ
-136 VLAPAQTGTSG
+136 VSAQTGNGSSG
-147 QNASGTSS
+147 QAAQIANGGSSSRQTEGATTAHASTGAQSAGADQETSSTGEEERSAGATQQTGVNDQSRRSSGSSGREEDTSTVSEGSGAQGDRSSGDSGSSHASDTASGTSTPASAS
-155 GAGTADNGNAAG
+155 GQTAGRPAA
-167 GQGGQQGV
+167 
-175 QEQQGDDG
+175 
-183 GGRQSGG
+183 
-190 NGLFRGSQNS
+190 
-200 SGAGPEATGTGAGA
+200 
-214 STGGSDNVQRTGG
+214 
-227 NVQRTGESGT
+227 
-237 RGQNVRETEEAG
+237 
-249 SNAQN
+249 
-254 VQNTGGVGR
+254 
-263 NTSSSY
+263 SSY

-277 EDDTASGSSGSSGSS
+277 DDTASTSSSDGESTSVAQNDSADTGSSDSSGGESSASESSSRGSDRTSSGSHASGSTSGSS
-292 DGDASGTIAQNDAT
+292 ASG
-306 DTGASGGTSA
+306 SSA
-316 GTGTSSGSGT
+316 SGSGT
-326 SSGAGASSGSGT
+326 SDSGT
-338 SSGSERASTG
+338 SDSGTSDSAG
-348 SSRASSEDSSGN
+348 HADSS
-360 TSSGSGNSSG
+360 SGTGGASR
-370 PLYRPTTSP
+370 PLYTPTTSP
-379 SFSSGGSSGSDTFDS
+379 SF
-394 GQRGSTAS
+394 
-402 DSADGTGSGSTASDS
+402 GSG
-417 SDGTGSGGSTSSAG
+417 
-431 DNSQNTG
+431 N
-438 TSGSSDRQGSGS
+438 TSGDDATDAG
-450 SDGGND
+450 
-456 QGGGS
+456 QGGETS
-461 SDGGDDQGS
+461 
-470 GSSDSGNNLDSGSS
+470 SGSS
-484 DDSDEQGSGSSVG
+484 DDADGQDGSTSGSSVG
-497 GDSQGNGSS
+497 S
-506 DDSDNQDSS
+506 DDSG
-515 SSSGSDAQGSDT
+515 SSSGSSSSESGSSTD
-527 SASGTSAGTT
+527 GELPAGTT
-537 SNTLDKVDRM
+537 SNVLDKVESA
-547 MNESADEFD
+547 MNESGDKFE
-556 QILGEHQENY
+556 QTLGDLHDNY
-566 DKYSTPEA
+566 DQYSKPDP

-706 SGKASTGTQNAI
+706 SGKATTGTQNAI

-768 VPGAASSAP
+768 VPGAAASAP